1 MLLKN
6 QLTIKNYNLQV
17 LFHLQHGS
25 SDQLASGCPR
35 DIREPFIHHTW
46 HLHIENIILY
56 AHAFQA
62 TLETMIAA

>member
-6 QLTIKNYNLQV
+6 QLAIKNV
-17 LFHLQHGS
+17 LAPSSLLFAAWQQWPVSIWVSSRHL
-25 SDQLASGCPR
+25 
-35 DIREPFIHHTW
+35 EPFIHHTW